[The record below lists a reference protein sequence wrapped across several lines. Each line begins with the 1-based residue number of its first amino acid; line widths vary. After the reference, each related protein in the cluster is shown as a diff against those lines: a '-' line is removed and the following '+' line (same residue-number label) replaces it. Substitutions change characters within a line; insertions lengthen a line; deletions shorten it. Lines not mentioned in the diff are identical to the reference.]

1 MRITRVHFFDNYYV
15 FIATFAL
22 RKTSKLSK
30 HKYYNI
36 MKAFVNDIE
45 VRTYYGAKVKSVV
58 LAYCRANNL
67 PLKLEGIEVKDAYG
81 NIIGLDGSLRA
92 NSKIYVKF

>member
-1 MRITRVHFFDNYYV
+1 
-15 FIATFAL
+15 
-22 RKTSKLSK
+22 
-30 HKYYNI
+30 
-36 MKAFVNDIE
+36 MKAFVNESE

-58 LAYCRANNL
+58 LAYCRANKLPVNL
-67 PLKLEGIEVKDAYG
+67 EDIEIRDAFG